1 MDSCVIGAGMRLFDE
16 EDGKHVLL
24 RWEGDNAID
33 SLALKMLTHPCSPN
47 FATFLPTEGEH
58 AFRYVLEEERLDTL
72 QEPWTRHSLAVF
84 LAQLDK
90 AIKEAEDHLLDPAM
104 LLLHPHG
111 IAFSG
116 ERAVFLP
123 VPLLS
128 LPPLEKSLSV
138 FCQSILF
145 LRGFE
150 ETDSA
155 CFATV
160 FNTFRSASLSRNA
173 IKTLLTHL
181 QDERTAKE
189 GTNMTAFDRLSSS
202 TNKERSAHL
211 PSEKEK
217 MKNPSLAC
225 ETGINVVEKQGQKNH
240 PDWEQL
246 SRYAERTVTSPS
258 KKEQTAPILYNI
270 NKKESVS
277 PTEPLS
283 FPSLQKENKAN
294 RLIPKTVETN
304 NKKTAKTPKTILDL
318 LMHFSLENCKRY
330 RNRNN
335 DIYSPNGERKRKS
348 PLAIGTTPLLW
359 EENGCVR
366 TIHLADAPR
375 PHLRFSDK
383 EEVDLSS
390 LPIILG
396 RGKEAG
402 ILRTNRQV
410 SAKHARFSVENGQ
423 YAVTDCRS
431 TNGTYV
437 NNHRIPPFQP
447 KVLARGDRLRFGEE
461 EAIFLL

>member
-1 MDSCVIGAGMRLFDE
+1 MGSCVIGADMRLFDE
-16 EDGKHVLL
+16 EDGKRVLL
-24 RWEGDNAID
+24 RWEGNNTID
-33 SLALKMLTHPCSPN
+33 SLALKMLMHPCSPN
-47 FATFLPTEGEH
+47 FATLLPTEEER
-58 AFRYVLEEERLDTL
+58 AFRYVLEGERLDTF
-72 QEPWTRHSLAVF
+72 QEPWTRRTLAVF

-90 AIKEAEDHLLDPAM
+90 AIKEAEDNLLDPAM

-116 ERAVFLP
+116 EQVVFLP

-128 LPPLEKSLSV
+128 LPPLEKSLAA
-138 FCQSILF
+138 FCQSILL

-150 ETDSA
+150 ESDST

-160 FNTFRSASLSRNA
+160 FNTFRSTSLNRNE
-173 IKTLLTHL
+173 IKAVLTHL

-189 GTNMTAFDRLSSS
+189 DAAMTAFDRLSSS
-202 TNKERSAHL
+202 IDKERCAHL

-217 MKNPSLAC
+217 TKSPSLAR

-246 SRYAERTVTSPS
+246 WRYAERTVASPS
-258 KKEQTAPILYNI
+258 KKEKTAPILYSI

-283 FPSLQKENKAN
+283 LSSLQKENKAI
-294 RLIPKTVETN
+294 RSIPQTAETN
-304 NKKTAKTPKTILDL
+304 NKNPAKTPKSILDL
-318 LMHFSLENCKRY
+318 LMHFSIENCKRY
-330 RNRNN
+330 RNRNK
-335 DIYSPNGERKRKS
+335 DVYLSNGKRKRKS
-348 PLAIGTTPLLW
+348 PLATGTTPLLW
-359 EENGCVR
+359 EENGCIR
-366 TIHLADAPR
+366 TIHLADAPH

-390 LPIILG
+390 LPTILG

-423 YAVTDCRS
+423 YAVTDCHS

-447 KVLARGDRLRFGEE
+447 QILARGDRLRFGEE